1 MVFIT
6 QQYIA
11 QAEEQASPRK
21 EKTGKAGPTKETRE
35 GMRSDASGQDFGR
48 AGSVAS
54 CYSPVSNTFPEPS
67 HLAPLRT
74 L

>member
-11 QAEEQASPRK
+11 QAEEQASLRK

-54 CYSPVSNTFPEPS
+54 Y
-67 HLAPLRT
+67 
-74 L
+74 